1 MTSSY
6 DFYDYIGYWKNR
18 NFEDN
23 CERIVIEKIF
33 QQIPKKEK
41 IIDIGG
47 GYGRLAS
54 TYINYFKYCLIVDPS
69 INLVKKGKQL
79 YKGENIKFLIGSLPN
94 LPVKD
99 NSYDCA
105 IMVRVLHHIKDPLP
119 AFKEV
124 NRILKG
130 EGYFI
135 LEFANKINF
144 LARLKA
150 FLRRDSLFKFN
161 LESVDRRSENS
172 IREKKISFLNHHPKV
187 ILEGLQKSEFQ
198 IISIYSVSNLRS
210 TIIKKIVP
218 TKILLKLESI
228 FQNLFAQIFFGPS
241 IFVVTQK
248 IPNKSEGEK

>member
-1 MTSSY
+1 MSSSY

-33 QQIPKKEK
+33 QLIPKKEK
-41 IIDIGG
+41 LIDVGG
-47 GYGRLAS
+47 GFGRLAS
-54 TYINYFKYCLIVDPS
+54 TYINYFNNCLIVDPS
-69 INLVKKGKQL
+69 INLINKGKQL
-79 YKGENIKFLIGSLPN
+79 YKGKNIKFLTGSLPN

-105 IMVRVLHHIKDPLP
+105 IMVRVIHHIKDPLP
-119 AFKEV
+119 AFKEI
-124 NRILKG
+124 NRILKAD
-130 EGYFI
+130 GYFV

-144 LARLKA
+144 LARLNA
-150 FLRRDSLFKFN
+150 LRRRDLQFKYN
-161 LESVDRRSENS
+161 LESLDRRSETS
-172 IREKKISFLNHHPKV
+172 IKERKISFLNHHPKV
-187 ILEGLQKSEFQ
+187 ILEGLQKSGFQ

-218 TKILLKLESI
+218 TRILLKLESI

-248 IPNKSEGEK
+248 INKI